1 MKNKQNKID
10 ASHWA
15 YSKEGVC
22 YLGKIRRNLE
32 ESDNFPQGWLVV
44 ARVPLGSYLP
54 HDIMAFDEE
63 VIFRGRRFRVI
74 FLENWFYQTNKYTL
88 GKDVF
93 KTEKL
98 HAEMEEVPEERD
110 YDIDSIVARLNCGH
124 NRTED
129 ELQQCKQWLLEY
141 QAANQ
146 MTARYLDDF
155 CFHSPE
161 WIFEQIFGKEA

>member
-1 MKNKQNKID
+1 MKFEQSKV

-15 YSKEGVC
+15 YGRDGKC
-22 YLGKIRRNLE
+22 YLGEIRRKLE
-32 ESDNFPQGWLVV
+32 ERENFPAGWRVV
-44 ARVPLGSYLP
+44 AKVPLGSYIP
-54 HDIMAFDEE
+54 HEIMLYEGE
-63 VIFRGRRFRVI
+63 VIFRGRPFKVW
-74 FLENWFYQTNKYTL
+74 FLENWFYQGSKYAR
-88 GKDVF
+88 GKNVF

-98 HAEMEEVPEERD
+98 HAVMEEIPEERN
-110 YDIDSIVARLNCGH
+110 YDIDSIAARLNYGY

-129 ELQQCKQWLLEY
+129 ELQKCKQWLLEY

-146 MTARYLDDF
+146 MSAHDLDDF